1 MQVFRSPGDRVSIG
15 MDLTKNEHRVIDL
28 LRELKRNKG
37 YGTLRIEITAGVE
50 SLFRKE
56 VSERPSEKIRC

>member
-1 MQVFRSPGDRVSIG
+1 MTAPL
-15 MDLTKNEHRVIDL
+15 DLTPNEHRVIDL

-37 YGTLRIEITAGVE
+37 YGTLRVEVTAGAE

-56 VSERPSEKIRC
+56 RSEKPPEKD